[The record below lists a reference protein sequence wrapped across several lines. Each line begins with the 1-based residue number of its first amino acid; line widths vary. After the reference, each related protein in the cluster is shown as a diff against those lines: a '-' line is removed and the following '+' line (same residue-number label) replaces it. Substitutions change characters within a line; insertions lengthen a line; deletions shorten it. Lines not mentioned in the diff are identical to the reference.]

1 MQPERPEPGEDSDEV
16 CPSTV
21 GGASTAV
28 EPAGGDAGGEDEEQA
43 ERANKQEIQH
53 LREETLK
60 LQDHND
66 AKEKKKQLFSI
77 FKK

>member
-1 MQPERPEPGEDSDEV
+1 MWLERPEPGEDNDEIRL
-16 CPSTV
+16 STV

-53 LREETLK
+53 LIEETLK
-60 LQDHND
+60 LQDHNND
-66 AKEKKKQLFSI
+66 KEMKK
-77 FKK
+77 